1 MLFIESR
8 FFLFFAAVF
17 AIHWLLRDNRLR
29 QLWLLACSYLFY
41 AAWDWRFL
49 SLILASTLIDYF
61 AALRIDAARDRAIRR
76 RWLALSLAGNLGIL
90 GFFKYFNFFSDSLVT
105 LSAWLGAGGISGPT
119 LDIVLPVGIS
129 FYTFQTMSY
138 SFDVYFGKLRPTRDM
153 LKVALFV
160 AFFPQLVAGP
170 IMRAKS
176 FMPQLESTRVL
187 PPAELTRGFLVLFL
201 VGFFKKACV
210 SDNLAPYVDRFFED
224 PGAFVPAA
232 AWTAILFYAVQIYC
246 DFSGYSDMAIA
257 CAGLLGYQLIP
268 NFAFPYFAGSIAEFW
283 RRWHMSLSSWL
294 RDYLYIPLGGNRGSR
309 IFTFRNLMITM
320 LLGGLWHGAAWN
332 FVLWGGLHGVALA
345 FHRRWSIA
353 TARAGEVLRRALA
366 LIGPALTFYWV
377 CVTWIFFRAQN
388 LPDALVTLRSFV
400 LFDARG
406 TGTLPVEPIPIVAGL
421 ALLHALARWKVLDRW
436 WRQAPPQAFSV
447 AYGAA
452 WAVALALVAMGA
464 RPFIYFQF

>member
-17 AIHWLLRDNRLR
+17 AIHWLLRGNRLR
-29 QLWLLACSYLFY
+29 QLWLLTCSYVFY

-49 SLILASTLIDYF
+49 SLILASTLIDYL
-61 AALRIDAARDRAIRR
+61 AALQIDAARDRAARR
-76 RWLALSLAGNLGIL
+76 RWLVLSIAGNLGIL
-90 GFFKYFNFFSDSLVT
+90 GFFKYFNFFTESLAA
-105 LSAWLGAGGISGPT
+105 LSSSLGVGISQPT

-138 SFDVYFGKLRPTRDM
+138 SLDVYFGKLRPTRDM

-170 IMRAKS
+170 IMRAKG
-176 FMPQLESTRVL
+176 FMPQLASTRIF
-187 PPAELTRGFLVLFL
+187 PPADQTRGFLVLFL

-210 SDNLAPYVDRFFED
+210 SDNLAPFVDRFFED
-224 PGAFVPAA
+224 PGAFGAAA
-232 AWTAILFYAVQIYC
+232 AWTAVLFYAVQIYC

-257 CAGLLGYQLIP
+257 CAGLLGYQLIL
-268 NFAFPYFAGSIAEFW
+268 NFAFPYFAGNITDFW

-294 RDYLYIPLGGNRGSR
+294 RDYLYIPLGGSRGSR
-309 IFTFRNLMITM
+309 IFTLRNLMITM

-345 FHRRWSIA
+345 LHRRWSTA
-353 TARAGEVLRRALA
+353 TAGAGEFFRRALVV
-366 LIGPALTFYWV
+366 LGPVLTFYWV
-377 CVTWIFFRAQN
+377 CVMWIFFRAES
-388 LPDALVTLRSFV
+388 LPDAIETLRSFV

-406 TGTLPVEPIPIVAGL
+406 TESLPVDPIPIMVGL

-436 WRQAPPQAFSV
+436 WRKAPSEAFSA

-452 WAVALALVAMGA
+452 WALALALVAMGA